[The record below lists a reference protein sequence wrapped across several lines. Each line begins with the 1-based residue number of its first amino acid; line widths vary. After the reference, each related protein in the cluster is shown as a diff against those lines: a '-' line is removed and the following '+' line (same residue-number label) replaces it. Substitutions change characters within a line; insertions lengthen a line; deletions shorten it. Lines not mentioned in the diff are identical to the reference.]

1 MSKISKPVMGMPIG
15 DTFCSMELMV
25 AEDMIDIGYEQNN
38 PQFIEAKLR
47 EKFIERLESLIN
59 TDTCVTKGQKD
70 LISDLAYRE
79 AIESKMD
86 VDRALAKLVS
96 IIHSFKLQCNRCLNG
111 QCTRRDPEVP
121 VPEVPEIK
129 GK

>member
-25 AEDMIDIGYEQNN
+25 AEDMRDLEYEQNN

-47 EKFIERLESLIN
+47 EKFIERLKSLVN
-59 TDTCVTKGQKD
+59 TDTCVTKAQKD
-70 LISDLAYRE
+70 LISGLTFRE
-79 AIESKMD
+79 AIESVTD
-86 VDRALAKLVS
+86 VNRTLAKLVS
-96 IIHSFKLQCNRCLNG
+96 LIHSFKLQCGRCLNG
-111 QCTRRDPEVP
+111 ECTMRDPEVR
-121 VPEVPEIK
+121 VPEIK